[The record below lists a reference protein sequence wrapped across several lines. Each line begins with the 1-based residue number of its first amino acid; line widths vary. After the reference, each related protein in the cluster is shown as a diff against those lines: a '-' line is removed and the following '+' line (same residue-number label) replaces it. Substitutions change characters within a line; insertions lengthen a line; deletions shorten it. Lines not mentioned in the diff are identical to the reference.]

1 MAREEQDELSMR
13 QETPSL
19 LQYDKKTDA
28 KEMEAMKKSYLQQNS
43 STFSQLVAQARAK
56 RGSGKPLNN

>member
-43 STFSQLVAQARAK
+43 STFSQLV
-56 RGSGKPLNN
+56 